1 MERST
6 PTDSTSSDAVR
17 IIANDDIA
25 EAGEIIDTMKNLEE
39 KQSNEEISKTEKTI
53 KDLQSFLL
61 MNRKSKCGGAC
72 YCCFHNNKMNE
83 YIYLFLEELM
93 KFEVEKFG
101 RLRHFFSR
109 QEEKQPY
116 NR

>member
-1 MERST
+1 MEKST
-6 PTDSTSSDAVR
+6 PTDSTSTDAIG
-17 IIANDDIA
+17 IIANDDIV
-25 EAGEIIDTMKNLEE
+25 EARNIIDDMKNLEN
-39 KQSNEEISKTEKTI
+39 KPSNEEISATEKTI

-61 MNRKSKCGGAC
+61 MNRKSKCSC
-72 YCCFHNNKMNE
+72 ICCFHNNKMNE

-101 RLRHFFSR
+101 RLRHFFSS
-109 QEEKQPY
+109 QDEKKHC

>member
-1 MERST
+1 MEST

-39 KQSNEEISKTEKTI
+39 KQSNEEISETEKTI

-61 MNRKSKCGGAC
+61 MNRKSKCSC
-72 YCCFHNNKMNE
+72 ICCFHNNKMNE

-101 RLRHFFSR
+101 RLRHFFSS
-109 QEEKQPY
+109 QDEKKHC

>member
-1 MERST
+1 MEKST
-6 PTDSTSSDAVR
+6 PIDSTSTDAIG
-17 IIANDDIA
+17 IIANDDIV
-25 EAGEIIDTMKNLEE
+25 EARNIIDDMKNLEN
-39 KQSNEEISKTEKTI
+39 KPSNEEISETEKTI

-61 MNRKSKCGGAC
+61 MDRKSKCGAC
-72 YCCFHNNKMNE
+72 YCCFHNNKRNE

>member
-25 EAGEIIDTMKNLEE
+25 EAGEIIDDMKNLEE
-39 KQSNEEISKTEKTI
+39 KQSNEEISETEKTI

-109 QEEKQPY
+109 QDEKKHC

>member
-1 MERST
+1 MEKST
-6 PTDSTSSDAVR
+6 PTDSTSTDAIG

-25 EAGEIIDTMKNLEE
+25 EAGEIIDDMKNLEE
-39 KQSNEEISKTEKTI
+39 KPSNEEISATEKTI

-61 MNRKSKCGGAC
+61 MNRKSKCSC
-72 YCCFHNNKMNE
+72 ICCFHNNKMNE